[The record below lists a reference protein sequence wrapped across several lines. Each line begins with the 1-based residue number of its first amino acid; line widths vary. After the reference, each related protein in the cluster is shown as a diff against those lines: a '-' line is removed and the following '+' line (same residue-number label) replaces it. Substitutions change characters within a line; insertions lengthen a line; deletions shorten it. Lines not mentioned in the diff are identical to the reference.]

1 MANKKEDWKSE
12 MYYGDEVREK
22 LLEFAETGFESIPE
36 DERDAWFT
44 GSSSGECSTSARAKR
59 ATS

>member
-1 MANKKEDWKSE
+1 MANKEDWKSE
-12 MYYGDEVREK
+12 MYGDEVREK

-36 DERDAWFT
+36 DESGTRGSP